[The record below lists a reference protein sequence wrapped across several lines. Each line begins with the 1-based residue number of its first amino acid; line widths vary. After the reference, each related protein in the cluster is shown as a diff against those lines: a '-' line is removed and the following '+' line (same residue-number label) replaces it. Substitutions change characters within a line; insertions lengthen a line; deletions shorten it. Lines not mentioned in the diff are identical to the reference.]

1 MCILGTIITKYYTW
15 GVSRYLLGTFSF
27 WMCISTLENCQYYR
41 HFSYFNLLPPW
52 CLMRRRIL
60 YISFLQNQSSIQAL
74 WSIFISAGLLSA
86 VPPTKRLFYFLIW
99 IPTIHDVMYI
109 LWNSLSKFFLTYKY
123 HFIGCIYSFLNI
135 STTYLYGNNSLGYC
149 HKSVSNHKKC
159 LAEITSVH
167 KLSWFLH
174 PYPH

>member
-60 YISFLQNQSSIQAL
+60 YSSFLQNQSSIQAL

-86 VPPTKRLFYFLIW
+86 VHPYSKRLFYFFYLDSYYPWCTLGHISHWTSSIASSYSLIN
-99 IPTIHDVMYI
+99 
-109 LWNSLSKFFLTYKY
+109 LF
-123 HFIGCIYSFLNI
+123 
-135 STTYLYGNNSLGYC
+135 
-149 HKSVSNHKKC
+149 
-159 LAEITSVH
+159 
-167 KLSWFLH
+167 
-174 PYPH
+174 